1 MTDPNTLALA
11 DLWETLERDR
21 RVEALLRL
29 ARDEDLGDAGDL
41 TAIAMRSA
49 TRVARADVRAR
60 EPMTVSG
67 LAAIPLL
74 TRVFGTTVRV
84 AGGVADGGRAGAGQT
99 LATLEG
105 DLAQIVAL
113 ERTLLHLVGRLSG
126 VATLTSRYVDAVAG
140 TRARILDTRKTT
152 PGMRLFEKY
161 AVRCGGGSSHRLG
174 LYDAVLVKDNHI
186 APIAL
191 DDLAGELA
199 RASREI
205 RAARSV
211 LFFEV
216 EVDTLAQLE
225 RVLSVE
231 AGLIDIVLLD
241 NMAPETLREAVRL
254 RDARAPGVLLEASG
268 GVRLDTVRAIAETG
282 VDRISVGGL
291 THSAVSVDVGL
302 DIR

>member
-49 TRVARADVRAR
+49 TRVARAEVRAR

-84 AGGVADGGRAGAGQT
+84 AAGVADGGRAGAGQT

-113 ERTLLHLVGRLSG
+113 ERTLLNLVGRLSG
-126 VATLTSRYVDAVAG
+126 VATLTSRYVDAVGG

-254 RDARAPGVLLEASG
+254 RDATAPGVLLEASG

>member
-49 TRVARADVRAR
+49 TRVARAEVRAR

-84 AGGVADGGRAGAGQT
+84 AAGVADGGRARAGQT

-113 ERTLLHLVGRLSG
+113 ERTLLNLVGRLSG

-268 GVRLDTVRAIAETG
+268 GVRLDSVRAIAETG

>member
-49 TRVARADVRAR
+49 TRVARAEVRAR

-84 AGGVADGGRAGAGQT
+84 AAGVADGGRARAGQT

-113 ERTLLHLVGRLSG
+113 ERTLLNLVGRLSG